1 MAKKRLSD
9 LLHEEA
15 EKFPNSETEVVVEAQ
30 VEEVLEEEADT
41 EEAAETEE
49 HDETRP
55 KRTAPTKAE
64 LQAIVTELTTSL
76 ALAHQ
81 TVESQQQQIAEL
93 QSELDIQR
101 ASVADLHS
109 ELESQRT
116 SVTDLQK
123 KLDRAQPKKNEFEEA
138 KKAALQLADANSK
151 LIEEIEALKKD
162 KEPVLIEEIEV
173 VKKDKEPVKQ
183 KEKEPAK
190 QKETALVKKQQES
203 IKVPGRFER
212 FVLPLSQEK
221 ADTGANSW
229 MLD

>member
-1 MAKKRLSD
+1 MVKKRLAD
-9 LLHEEA
+9 LLHQEA
-15 EKFPNSETEVVVEAQ
+15 EKFPNSETEGVLEAQ

-41 EEAAETEE
+41 EDEAETEE
-49 HDETRP
+49 HDDTRP

-64 LQAIVTELTTSL
+64 LQAIVTELTASL

-101 ASVADLHS
+101 ASVADLQS
-109 ELESQRT
+109 ELDKQTT

-123 KLDRAQPKKNEFEEA
+123 KLDRAQHKKNEFEEA

-151 LIEEIEALKKD
+151 LIQEIEALNKEKK
-162 KEPVLIEEIEV
+162 
-173 VKKDKEPVKQ
+173 PVKQ
-183 KEKEPAK
+183 KEKE
-190 QKETALVKKQQES
+190 LVKKQET
-203 IKVPGRFER
+203 IHPPGRFER
-212 FVLPLSQEK
+212 FVLPISEERT
-221 ADTGANSW
+221 DTGTNSW